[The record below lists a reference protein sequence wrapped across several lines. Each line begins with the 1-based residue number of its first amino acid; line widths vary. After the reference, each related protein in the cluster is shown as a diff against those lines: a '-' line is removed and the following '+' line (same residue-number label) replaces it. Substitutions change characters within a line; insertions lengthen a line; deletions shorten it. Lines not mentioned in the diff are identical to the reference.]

1 MKNQSRLSP
10 ALALAMAITFLLS
23 TSYLPRASATAAPDV
38 IAAATLTELSIDNAA
53 SDNNSTFCA
62 FGFADTPQTPRGQV
76 QFTWANKLTP
86 PVYPATLR
94 AVTIGLNRAGPLGS
108 EVLPDQLYRIAI
120 YVDPESDGPANG
132 QAPDATF
139 IVRAR
144 GREKT
149 LSFNLAVPLTITG
162 GSFVVAVIDEF
173 KIAGFPAVYDVP
185 GKSTPPGSASFI
197 SSDAGKTW
205 FRVSDVPFT
214 GQSSCNHPGSFF
226 IRATVETG
234 TVDPFDIVKIKDPAA
249 VEPWDVSSGNGLTLV
264 TNYVSDNLTVISP
277 LNNSFVNVA
286 LGDGPGGTADG
297 PFGVVGPVAV
307 PQQGGAVQTKA
318 FVTLFGS
325 NTIPSKEFPIDYSMV
340 GEGRVVVLS
349 RGSGSNTVTPLVTI
363 NVGKGPRY
371 PAFVTVGTRNKLY
384 VPCGGANRVDVID
397 TATNSKIA
405 EIPVGVDP
413 SSCTPGLG
421 GAKLYVT
428 NFGDGTISVIDTKTD
443 HKIKDIP
450 APSVPV
456 PQPFGSTP
464 PNTNVPLKNPWR
476 GVVSTTNGNL
486 YVTYWGT
493 AGDVFPNGAIVEFDT
508 CKDEFLRA
516 MLDDQT
522 RGTPAGS
529 AGATGIAAPTAPL
542 VRDSA
547 TGKTLEAGGGGGGPF
562 GIASGGSGFY
572 PLVFTNDGAG
582 LVGMLDTRIDQVV
595 SVPLDGLKMCAKPRG
610 VFVRDDTSINL
621 PMPPVGIPNRLAVVA
636 CGQPD
641 NEVLLV
647 RVPPVQTQ
655 PISSFPVISSFSLD
669 TQVRLTGS
677 DFVNGDHLEA
687 FDLSTGACLTFNK
700 AIKIKKNGT
709 VLLQRGRL
717 SDGRTI
723 DEAQNIVIRFVHRD
737 GTSILFLPNGQV
749 VSAFSR

>member
-10 ALALAMAITFLLS
+10 AIALAMAITFLLFA
-23 TSYLPRASATAAPDV
+23 SYLPRASATSAAQEVTP
-38 IAAATLTELSIDNAA
+38 AATLTELSIDNAP
-53 SDNNSTFCA
+53 SDNSSSTCA
-62 FGFADTPQTPRGQV
+62 FGLGDTPGLPRGQV
-76 QFTWANKLTP
+76 QFSWANKLTP

-139 IVRAR
+139 LARAR
-144 GREKT
+144 GREKV

-173 KIAGFPAVYDVP
+173 KIAGFPAAYDVP
-185 GKSTPPGSASFI
+185 GKSMPPGSASYI
-197 SSDAGKTW
+197 SSDAGKNW
-205 FRVSDVPFT
+205 FRVSDVPFS
-214 GQSSCNHPGSFF
+214 GQGSCSHPGSFF

-234 TVDPFDIVKIKDPAA
+234 TVDSFAITKIQDPAA
-249 VEPWDVSSGNGLTLV
+249 VEPWDVSLGNGFALV
-264 TNYVSDNLTVISP
+264 TNYVSDNLTILPSP
-277 LNNSFVNVA
+277 LYNTVQNVA

-297 PFGVVGPVAV
+297 PFGVIGPFGI
-307 PQQGGAVQTKA
+307 PQQAGVTQIKA

-325 NTIPSKEFPIDYSMV
+325 NTIPSKEFPVDYSTV
-340 GEGRVVVLS
+340 GEGRLVVLTQ
-349 RGSGSNTVTPLVTI
+349 GPNNTFVPAVTI

-371 PAFVTVGTRNKLY
+371 PAFLNVGTRRKIY

-397 TATNSKIA
+397 VATNAKVA

-413 SSCTPGLG
+413 SSCTLAIG

-428 NFGDGTISVIDTKTD
+428 NFGDGSISVIDTATD

-450 APSVPV
+450 VPSVPV

-476 GVVSTTNGNL
+476 GVISTTNGKL

-516 MLDDQT
+516 MLDDQAH
-522 RGTPAGS
+522 GTPAGS
-529 AGATGIAAPTAPL
+529 VGASGIVAPTAPL

-547 TGKTLEAGGGGGGPF
+547 SGTTLEAGGGGGGPF
-562 GIASGGSGFY
+562 GITSGGSSFY

-610 VFVRDDTSINL
+610 VVVGNDTSNSL

-641 NEVLLV
+641 NAVILV
-647 RVPPVQTQ
+647 KVPPVQSQ
-655 PISSFPVISSFSLD
+655 SISSFPVITSFSID
-669 TQVRLTGS
+669 TQVRLDGS
-677 DFVNGDHLEA
+677 GFVNGDRLEA
-687 FDLSTGACLTFNK
+687 FDLDTGSCLTFNK
-700 AIKIKKNGT
+700 SIKIKKNGT

-723 DEAQNIVIRFVHRD
+723 DAAKNDVILRFIHRD
-737 GTSILFLPNGQV
+737 GTIFLLG
-749 VSAFSR
+749 SS

>member
-10 ALALAMAITFLLS
+10 VVAFAMAVTFLLFA
-23 TSYLPRASATAAPDV
+23 SYLPRASATAAQDV
-38 IAAATLTELSIDNAA
+38 SPAAALTELSIDNAS
-53 SDNNSTFCA
+53 SDNNSTACT
-62 FGFADTPQTPRGQV
+62 FGLAETPQTPRGQF
-76 QFTWANKLTP
+76 QFSWANKLTP
-86 PVYPATLR
+86 ATYPATLR
-94 AVTIGLNRAGPLGS
+94 AVTIGLNRIGPLGS
-108 EVLPDQLYRIAI
+108 EVMPDQLYRIAI
-120 YVDPESDGPANG
+120 YVDPENDGPADG
-132 QAPDATF
+132 QVPDATF
-139 IVRAR
+139 IARAR
-144 GREKT
+144 GRERVMT
-149 LSFNLAVPLTITG
+149 FNLAVPLTITG
-162 GSFVVAVIDEF
+162 GSFVVAVVDEF
-173 KIAGFPAVYDVP
+173 KIAGFPAIYDVP

-197 SSDAGKTW
+197 SQDAGQHWAK
-205 FRVSDVPFT
+205 VSDLTFS
-214 GQSSCNHPGSFF
+214 GQNQCSRPGSFF
-226 IRATVETG
+226 IRATVEPG
-234 TVDPFDIVKIKDPAA
+234 TVDAFNVTKIKDPTA
-249 VEPWDVSSGNGLTLV
+249 VEPWDVGIGIGFALV

-277 LNNSFVNVA
+277 LNNTFQNVA

-297 PFGVVGPVAV
+297 PFGVIGPVTV
-307 PQQGGAVQTKA
+307 VQGDVAQLKA

-325 NTIPSKEFPIDYSMV
+325 NTIPSKEFPIDYANV
-340 GEGRVVVLS
+340 GEGRVVVLTQGP
-349 RGSGSNTVTPLVTI
+349 GSTFTPSVTI

-371 PAFVTVGTRNKLY
+371 PALVRVGTQRKLY
-384 VPCGGANRVDVID
+384 VPCGGANRVDVINI
-397 TATNSKIA
+397 ATNTKIA

-476 GVVSTTNGNL
+476 GVISVTNGNL

-516 MLDDQT
+516 LLDDQT
-522 RGTPAGS
+522 RGTAAGS
-529 AGATGIAAPTAPL
+529 AGASGLAAPTAPL

-547 TGKTLEAGGGGGGPF
+547 TGTTLEAGGGGGGPF
-562 GIASGGSGFY
+562 GIASGGTANY
-572 PLVFTNDGAG
+572 PLVFTNDGSG
-582 LVGMLDTRIDQVV
+582 VVGMLDTRIDQVV

-610 VFVRDDTSINL
+610 VVVGDDPSLNL
-621 PMPPVGIPNRLAVVA
+621 PVPPVGLPNRLAVVA

-641 NEVLLV
+641 NAVMLV
-647 RVPPVQTQ
+647 RVPPVQSQ
-655 PISSFPVISSFSLD
+655 PISSFPVITSFSID

-677 DFVNGDHLEA
+677 GFVTGDHLEA
-687 FDLSTGACLTFNK
+687 FDLDTGACLTFNK
-700 AIKIKKNGT
+700 SIRLKKNGT
-709 VLLQRGRL
+709 ILLQRGRL

-723 DEAQNIVIRFVHRD
+723 EEVQSIVIRFVHRD
-737 GTSILFLPNGQV
+737 GTAILLLPNPAV
-749 VSAFSR
+749 VTPFSK

>member
-10 ALALAMAITFLLS
+10 ALAFAMAITFFLFAA
-23 TSYLPRASATAAPDV
+23 YLPRASATATSDV
-38 IAAATLTELSIDNAA
+38 SAAATLTELSIDNAS
-53 SDNNSTFCA
+53 SDSNSTFCA
-62 FGFADTPQTPRGQV
+62 FGFADTPQTPRGLV
-76 QFTWANKLTP
+76 QFTWANQLTP

-120 YVDPESDGPANG
+120 YVDPENDGPANG

-139 IVRAR
+139 IARAR
-144 GREKT
+144 GREKV

-162 GSFVVAVIDEF
+162 GSFVIAVVDEF

-234 TVDPFDIVKIKDPAA
+234 TVDAFNITKIKDPAA
-249 VEPWDVSSGNGLTLV
+249 VEPWDVSVGSSVALV
-264 TNYVSDNLTVISP
+264 TNYVSDNLTVINT
-277 LNNSFVNVA
+277 LGNTFQNVA

-297 PFGVVGPVAV
+297 PFGVIGPTFA
-307 PQQGGAVQTKA
+307 GGAVAQVKA

-325 NTIPSKEFPIDYSMV
+325 NTIPSKEFPIDYSTV
-340 GEGRVVVLS
+340 GEGRVVVL
-349 RGSGSNTVTPLVTI
+349 GQGPNNTFAPTVTI

-371 PAFVTVGTRNKLY
+371 PALLRAGTRAKLY

-397 TATNSKIA
+397 TVTNSKIA

-413 SSCTPGLG
+413 SSCTLGPG

-450 APSVPV
+450 VPSAPV

-476 GVVSTTNGNL
+476 GVISPTNGNL

-529 AGATGIAAPTAPL
+529 AGASGIVAPTAPL

-547 TGKTLEAGGGGGGPF
+547 TGTTLEAGGGGGGPF
-562 GIASGGSGFY
+562 GITSGGPGFY

-582 LVGMLDTRIDQVV
+582 VVGMLDTRIDQVV
-595 SVPLDGLKMCAKPRG
+595 STPLDGLKMCAKPRG
-610 VFVRDDTSINL
+610 VFVGDDPSLSL
-621 PMPPVGIPNRLAVVA
+621 PIPPVGIPNRLAIVA

-641 NEVLLV
+641 NAVMLV
-647 RVPPVQTQ
+647 KVPPVQAQ
-655 PISSFPVISSFSLD
+655 AISSFPVITGFSID
-669 TQVRLTGS
+669 ESVRVTGS
-677 DFVNGDHLEA
+677 GFVSGDHLEA
-687 FDLSTGACLTFNK
+687 LDLSTGACLTFNK
-700 AIKIKKNGT
+700 PIKIKKGAT
-709 VLLQRGRL
+709 LLLQRGRL
-717 SDGRTI
+717 SDGRTVG
-723 DEAQNIVIRFVHRD
+723 EVGSNLVIRFVHRD
-737 GTSILFLPNGQV
+737 GTSILLTYGQILV
-749 VSAFSR
+749 AGQ